1 MHKACSAY
9 YPSLAGE
16 DYDASDGT
24 PLLTAA
30 HSSASDSTSDRMLS
44 TSMLRCR
51 TGPSACYLRQRGVPP
66 HSRRPVPRPSFRCR
80 ELEREEEAAA
90 APPAPAGPSEDFTL
104 KAGQTFTIKVAID
117 GSKGKHT
124 TGVGAPPPAL
134 PGALAGSSGS
144 GGVGRLAPPPGGA
157 GLPRLRPPPGSV
169 AASAAARPAPA
180 AAAAA
185 PPAAATGG
193 GPSASAADDLLGLG
207 SAFES
212 GVSLSAAPAAASAP
226 SSQQAAAA
234 DPWGF

>member
-1 MHKACSAY
+1 
-9 YPSLAGE
+9 
-16 DYDASDGT
+16 
-24 PLLTAA
+24 
-30 HSSASDSTSDRMLS
+30 
-44 TSMLRCR
+44 MLRCR

-134 PGALAGSSGS
+134 PGAALAGSSGA

-185 PPAAATGG
+185 PPAAATCG